1 MNLYF
6 QFFTR
11 EQSAAAI
18 DLIRLPALLVTGQTI
33 AGETKMSAGG
43 KCLSSS
49 FSSIDALSTEL
60 ATTRFNELEV
70 IYAIGEVK
78 MGNIIAQAKSLNGVF
93 YPSPSCKLWFASKD
107 FPRPEDRR
115 SVQREMNAK
124 AKEESLTDDRVT
136 MKPVAFE
143 AALEIKTSES
153 AGSLLDGCA
162 ELFSISSKVFDD
174 LEVFGCCDAGG
185 KEMLVSLETRMHM
198 LEKIRVVRRISPT
211 AYPELGDKF
220 EDLHPLMFGAKRVCS
235 ELAAALGNDAKL
247 ICGPIGSDFAV
258 IRLSPKCDIAAARER
273 AKDWLLPTIR

>member
-6 QFFTR
+6 QFFTK

-18 DLIRLPALLVTGQTI
+18 DLIRLPALLVSGQAI

-43 KCLSSS
+43 ECLSSN
-49 FSSIDALSTEL
+49 FSNTDTLSAEL

-78 MGNIIAQAKSLNGVF
+78 MGGVIAQAKSLNGVF
-93 YPSPSCKLWFASKD
+93 YPSPSCKLWFASED

-115 SVQREMNAK
+115 SVQRKMNAK
-124 AKEESLTDDRVT
+124 AKELTDDRVT
-136 MKPVAFE
+136 MPVAFE

-174 LEVFGCCDAGG
+174 LGVFGCCDAGG
-185 KEMLVSLETRMHM
+185 KEMLVSLETRVHM

-220 EDLHPLMFGAKRVCS
+220 EDLHPLMFGAKKLCS
-235 ELAAALGNDAKL
+235 EVAAALGNDAKL
-247 ICGPIGSDFAV
+247 TCGPDGSDFAV
-258 IRLSPKCDIAAARER
+258 IRLNPKCDIAAARER
-273 AKDWLLPTIR
+273 AKNWLLPTIR